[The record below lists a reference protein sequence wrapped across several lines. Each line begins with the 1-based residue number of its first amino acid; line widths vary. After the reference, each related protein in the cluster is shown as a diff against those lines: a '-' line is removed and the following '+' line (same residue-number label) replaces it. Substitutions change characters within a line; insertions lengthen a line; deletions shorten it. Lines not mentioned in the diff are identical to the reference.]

1 MLKRKWKKNLIYKKY
16 VILSFL
22 NLSKQN
28 NKIIIIIH
36 VWFCKTARHGK
47 YMNYLEIHSLFVY
60 MIYAYR
66 YSLKVLE
73 TFNYIRYISL
83 HNITRY
89 SGRFAPL
96 FCGDLY
102 WQDFLSPHFFPGKF
116 IHFYQ
121 NKNLQWGRVSC
132 HKKMGHIDSIYNTLS
147 FLNFPPFLNF

>member
-16 VILSFL
+16 IILSFL

-102 WQDFLSPHFFPGKF
+102 WQDFLNPHFFLA
-116 IHFYQ
+116 
-121 NKNLQWGRVSC
+121 NLFTFT
-132 HKKMGHIDSIYNTLS
+132 NTKT
-147 FLNFPPFLNF
+147 FNGVV